1 MAVAPLSLKAIPNFE
16 ELTAAESLIFE
27 GGFEEK
33 SFREEESVLA
43 DETLLVVREGKIRLE
58 VETAAGRLPFATV
71 ETGGL
76 LGEMAFFEPEPVGVA
91 ACVESDA
98 ICFVI
103 DRPSLKNTFRYS
115 RTGAVKFMVSFAR
128 GLSHKIRSA
137 NEVLQKI
144 PPEILDR
151 AGAVRPSQLDPVDLQ
166 RLMGLALSRSYGDGD
181 VLFAERD
188 VSREL
193 FVIGEGEVEIAKDD
207 PSGETIT
214 LARLGPGDFF
224 GEMAFVDDKPRSA
237 AAVARSELRVHM
249 LPSGSLEKALEY
261 NVGTA
266 LYLTSVICKIMARRL
281 NVTLKRLG
289 AK

>member
-1 MAVAPLSLKAIPNFE
+1 
-16 ELTAAESLIFE
+16 LIFE

-33 SFREEESVLA
+33 SFRQAESVPA
-43 DETLLVVREGKIRLE
+43 DEFLLVVRDGKIRLE
-58 VETAAGRLPFATV
+58 VETTEGRVPFATV
-71 ETGGL
+71 DTGGL
-76 LGEMAFFEPEPVGVA
+76 VGEMAFFEPEPVAVA
-91 ACVESDA
+91 TSVESEA

-115 RTGAVKFMVSFAR
+115 RTGAVKFMASFAR

-137 NEVLQKI
+137 NEVLRKI
-144 PPEILDR
+144 PPERLE
-151 AGAVRPSQLDPVDLQ
+151 GANAIRPSQLDPVDLQ
-166 RLMGLALSRSYGDGD
+166 RLMGLAYSRSYGDGD
-181 VLFAERD
+181 VLFTEQD

-193 FVIGEGEVEIAKDD
+193 FVIGAGEVEIIKDD
-207 PSGETIT
+207 PSGKTLI

-237 AAVARSELRVHM
+237 SAVARSELLVHM
-249 LPSGSLEKALEY
+249 LPAGSLEKALGY